1 MSEGTSTA
9 APLGAPTGAPLG
21 APAADRRLAWVE
33 EYAARLREELVG
45 VRRRSTSVLAPA
57 QVLAVDPEDWA
68 RAGAVAAAFGCRW
81 AALWAD
87 PREDTLL
94 VRSVLEKGG
103 GHLVLET
110 GVPLASPRLASL
122 AGQFPAADR
131 PERHAHDLLGLEL
144 LDHPQPQRWTRHQA
158 WPETRFPLRPDD
170 FPPSGEPPGATP
182 PDPDYPFARV
192 EGSGVYEIPVGPV
205 HAGII
210 EPGHFRFH
218 AVGEEVLRLEERLG
232 YVHKGV
238 EKAAVGRNA
247 EGLARLAGR
256 VSGDSTVAHT
266 WAACQAL
273 ERAVGC
279 VVPPRALHLR
289 AILAER
295 ERIANHLGDI
305 GAICNDVAFTF
316 ALAQLGRLRELWQ
329 RRSQQCFGHRL
340 LMDVVVPGGVRGD
353 IGIGGIGNLRADHR
367 SLRQEV
373 EVLFDLLEDNP
384 SLMDRLVTTGRLAPQ
399 TAGLMGALGY
409 VGRGSGQAFDARR
422 DSPYPPYD
430 GLEVPVPV
438 FAEGDVAARV
448 RVRMEEVRISLD
460 LMDQLLETLPAGAT
474 RAPWPA
480 AGDGEGGRGGE
491 AGRGGDGGGEGLGV
505 VEGWRGEVL
514 TYVRLDG
521 AGRVAR
527 FFPRDPSWLTW
538 PALEQLFLGNIV
550 PDFPVCNKSVNGSYS
565 GHDL

>member
-1 MSEGTSTA
+1 MSESASTA
-9 APLGAPTGAPLG
+9 AAAA

-33 EYAARLREELVG
+33 EYSARLREELVG
-45 VRRRSTSVLAPA
+45 VRRRSASVLAPA

-81 AALWAD
+81 AAFWAD
-87 PREDTLL
+87 LQGDTLL
-94 VRSVLEKGG
+94 VRSALEKGG
-103 GHLVLET
+103 CHLVLET
-110 GVPLASPRLASL
+110 RVPLTSPRLASL
-122 AGQFPAADR
+122 TPQFPAADR

-144 LDHPQPQRWTRHQA
+144 VDHPQPHRWTRHQA
-158 WPETRFPLRPDD
+158 WPETRYPLRPDD
-170 FPPSGEPPGATP
+170 FPPSEKPPGATP

-192 EGSGVYEIPVGPV
+192 DGSGVFEIPVGPV

-232 YVHKGV
+232 YVHKGI
-238 EKAAVGRNA
+238 EKLAVGRDA

-279 VVPPRALHLR
+279 AVPPRALHLR
-289 AILAER
+289 ALLAER
-295 ERIANHLGDI
+295 ERVANHLGDI
-305 GAICNDVAFTF
+305 GAICNDVAFAF
-316 ALAQLGRLRELWQ
+316 ALAQLGRLREVWQ
-329 RRSQQCFGHRL
+329 RRNHQCFGHRM

-353 IGIGGIGNLRADHR
+353 IGVGGQGTLRADHR
-367 SLRQEV
+367 SLREEV

-384 SLMDRLVTTGRLAPQ
+384 SLMDRLVTTGRLDPE
-399 TAGLMGALGY
+399 TAGRMGAVGY
-409 VGRGSGQAFDARR
+409 VGRASGQAFDARR

-430 GLEVPVPV
+430 GLEVRVPV
-438 FAEGDVAARV
+438 FSEGDVAARM
-448 RVRMEEVRISLD
+448 RVRMEEVRVSLD
-460 LMDQLLETLPAGAT
+460 LMDELLDTLPPGAT

-480 AGDGEGGRGGE
+480 GA
-491 AGRGGDGGGEGLGV
+491 GGEGLGV

-538 PALEQLFLGNIV
+538 PALEQLILGNIV

>member
-1 MSEGTSTA
+1 MSESASTA
-9 APLGAPTGAPLG
+9 AAAA

-45 VRRRSTSVLAPA
+45 VRRGSASVLAPA

-81 AALWAD
+81 AAFWAD
-87 PREDTLL
+87 LQGDTLL
-94 VRSVLEKGG
+94 VRSALEKGG
-103 GHLVLET
+103 GHQVLET
-110 GVPLASPRLASL
+110 RVPLTSPRLASL
-122 AGQFPAADR
+122 TPQFPAADR

-144 LDHPQPQRWTRHQA
+144 VDHPQPHRWTRHQA
-158 WPETRFPLRPDD
+158 WPETRYPLRPDD
-170 FPPSGEPPGATP
+170 FPPSEKPPGATP

-232 YVHKGV
+232 YVHKGI
-238 EKAAVGRNA
+238 EKLAVGRDA

-289 AILAER
+289 ALLAER
-295 ERIANHLGDI
+295 ERVANHLGDI
-305 GAICNDVAFTF
+305 GAICNDVAFAF
-316 ALAQLGRLRELWQ
+316 ALAQLGRLREVWQ
-329 RRSQQCFGHRL
+329 RRNHQCFGHRM

-353 IGIGGIGNLRADHR
+353 IGVGGQGNLRADHR
-367 SLRQEV
+367 SLREEV

-384 SLMDRLVTTGRLAPQ
+384 SLMDRLVTTGRLDPE
-399 TAGLMGALGY
+399 TAGRMGAVGY
-409 VGRGSGQAFDARR
+409 VGRASGQAFDARR

-430 GLEVPVPV
+430 GLQVRVPV
-438 FAEGDVAARV
+438 FSEGDVAARM
-448 RVRMEEVRISLD
+448 RVRMEEVRVSLD
-460 LMDQLLETLPAGAT
+460 LMDELLETLPPGAT
-474 RAPWPA
+474 RAPWPVGA
-480 AGDGEGGRGGE
+480 
-491 AGRGGDGGGEGLGV
+491 GGEGLGV

-538 PALEQLFLGNIV
+538 PALEQLILGNIV
-550 PDFPVCNKSVNGSYS
+550 PDFPVCNKSGNGSYS
-565 GHDL
+565 GQDL

>member
-1 MSEGTSTA
+1 MSESASTA
-9 APLGAPTGAPLG
+9 AAAA

-33 EYAARLREELVG
+33 EYSARLREELVG
-45 VRRRSTSVLAPA
+45 VRRRSASVLAPA

-81 AALWAD
+81 AAFWAD
-87 PREDTLL
+87 LQGDTLL
-94 VRSVLEKGG
+94 VRSALEKGG
-103 GHLVLET
+103 CHLVLET
-110 GVPLASPRLASL
+110 RVPLTSPRLASL
-122 AGQFPAADR
+122 TPQFPAADR

-144 LDHPQPQRWTRHQA
+144 VDHPQPHRWTRPQA
-158 WPETRFPLRPDD
+158 WPETRYPLRPDD
-170 FPPSGEPPGATP
+170 FPPSEKPPGATP

-192 EGSGVYEIPVGPV
+192 DGSGVFEIPVGPV

-232 YVHKGV
+232 YVHKGI
-238 EKAAVGRNA
+238 EKLAVGRDA

-279 VVPPRALHLR
+279 AVPPRALHLR
-289 AILAER
+289 ALLAER
-295 ERIANHLGDI
+295 ERVANHLGDI
-305 GAICNDVAFTF
+305 GAICNDVAFAF
-316 ALAQLGRLRELWQ
+316 ALAQLGRLREVWQ
-329 RRSQQCFGHRL
+329 RRNHQCFGHRM

-353 IGIGGIGNLRADHR
+353 IGVGGQGNLRADHR
-367 SLRQEV
+367 SLREEV

-384 SLMDRLVTTGRLAPQ
+384 SLMDRLVTTGRLDPE
-399 TAGLMGALGY
+399 TAGRMGAVGY
-409 VGRGSGQAFDARR
+409 VGRASGQAFDARR

-430 GLEVPVPV
+430 GLEVRVPV
-438 FAEGDVAARV
+438 FSEGDVAARM
-448 RVRMEEVRISLD
+448 RVRMEEVRVSLD
-460 LMDQLLETLPAGAT
+460 LMDELLETLPPGAT
-474 RAPWPA
+474 RAPWPVGA
-480 AGDGEGGRGGE
+480 
-491 AGRGGDGGGEGLGV
+491 GGEGLGV

-538 PALEQLFLGNIV
+538 PALEQLILGNIV

>member
-1 MSEGTSTA
+1 MSESASTA
-9 APLGAPTGAPLG
+9 AAAA

-45 VRRRSTSVLAPA
+45 VRRGSASVLAPA

-81 AALWAD
+81 AAFWAD
-87 PREDTLL
+87 LQGDTLL
-94 VRSVLEKGG
+94 VRSALEKGG

-110 GVPLASPRLASL
+110 RVPLTSPRLASL
-122 AGQFPAADR
+122 TPQFPAADR

-144 LDHPQPQRWTRHQA
+144 VDHPQPHRWTRHQA
-158 WPETRFPLRPDD
+158 WPETRYPLRPDD
-170 FPPSGEPPGATP
+170 FPPSEKPPGATP

-192 EGSGVYEIPVGPV
+192 DGSGVFEIPVGPV

-232 YVHKGV
+232 YVHKGI
-238 EKAAVGRNA
+238 EKLAVGRDA

-279 VVPPRALHLR
+279 AVPPRALHLR
-289 AILAER
+289 ALLAER
-295 ERIANHLGDI
+295 ERVANHLGDI
-305 GAICNDVAFTF
+305 GAICNDVAFAF
-316 ALAQLGRLRELWQ
+316 ALAQLGRLREVWQ
-329 RRSQQCFGHRL
+329 RRNHQCFGHRM

-353 IGIGGIGNLRADHR
+353 IGVGGQGNLRADHR
-367 SLRQEV
+367 SLREEV

-384 SLMDRLVTTGRLAPQ
+384 SLMDRLVTTGRLDPE
-399 TAGLMGALGY
+399 TAGRMGAVGY
-409 VGRGSGQAFDARR
+409 VGRASGQAFDARR

-430 GLEVPVPV
+430 GLEVRVPV
-438 FAEGDVAARV
+438 FSEGDVAARM
-448 RVRMEEVRISLD
+448 RVRMEEVRVSLD
-460 LMDQLLETLPAGAT
+460 LMDELLETLPPGAT
-474 RAPWPA
+474 RAPWPVGA
-480 AGDGEGGRGGE
+480 
-491 AGRGGDGGGEGLGV
+491 GGEGLGV

-514 TYVRLDG
+514 TYVRLD
-521 AGRVAR
+521 ATGRVAR

-538 PALEQLFLGNIV
+538 PALEQLILGNIV

-565 GHDL
+565 GQDL

>member
-1 MSEGTSTA
+1 MSESASTA
-9 APLGAPTGAPLG
+9 AAAA

-33 EYAARLREELVG
+33 EYSARLREELVG
-45 VRRRSTSVLAPA
+45 VRRGSASVLAPA

-81 AALWAD
+81 AAFWAD
-87 PREDTLL
+87 LQGDTLL
-94 VRSVLEKGG
+94 VRSALEKGG

-110 GVPLASPRLASL
+110 RVPLTSPRLASL
-122 AGQFPAADR
+122 TPQFPAADR

-144 LDHPQPQRWTRHQA
+144 VDHPQPHRWTRHQA
-158 WPETRFPLRPDD
+158 WPETRYPLRPDD
-170 FPPSGEPPGATP
+170 FPPSEKPPGATP

-192 EGSGVYEIPVGPV
+192 DGSGVFEIPVGPV

-232 YVHKGV
+232 YVHKGI
-238 EKAAVGRNA
+238 EKLAVGRDA

-279 VVPPRALHLR
+279 AVPPRALHLR
-289 AILAER
+289 ALLAER
-295 ERIANHLGDI
+295 ERVANHLGDI
-305 GAICNDVAFTF
+305 GAICNDVAFAF
-316 ALAQLGRLRELWQ
+316 ALAQLGRLREVWQ
-329 RRSQQCFGHRL
+329 RRNHQCFGHRM

-353 IGIGGIGNLRADHR
+353 IGVGGQGNLRADHR
-367 SLRQEV
+367 SLREEV

-384 SLMDRLVTTGRLAPQ
+384 SLMDRLVTTGRLDPE
-399 TAGLMGALGY
+399 TAGRMGAVGY
-409 VGRGSGQAFDARR
+409 VGRASGQAFDARR

-430 GLEVPVPV
+430 GLQVRVPV
-438 FAEGDVAARV
+438 FSEGDVAARM
-448 RVRMEEVRISLD
+448 RVRMEEVRVSLD
-460 LMDQLLETLPAGAT
+460 LMDELLETLPPGAT
-474 RAPWPA
+474 RAPWPVGA
-480 AGDGEGGRGGE
+480 
-491 AGRGGDGGGEGLGV
+491 GGEGLGV

-514 TYVRLDG
+514 TYVRLD
-521 AGRVAR
+521 ATGRVAR

-538 PALEQLFLGNIV
+538 PALEQLILGNIV

-565 GHDL
+565 GQDL

>member
-1 MSEGTSTA
+1 MSESASTA
-9 APLGAPTGAPLG
+9 AAAA

-45 VRRRSTSVLAPA
+45 VRRRSASVLAPA

-81 AALWAD
+81 AAFWAD
-87 PREDTLL
+87 LQGDTLL
-94 VRSVLEKGG
+94 VRSALEKGG

-110 GVPLASPRLASL
+110 RVPLTSPRLASL
-122 AGQFPAADR
+122 TPQFPAADR

-144 LDHPQPQRWTRHQA
+144 VDHPQPHRWTRHQA
-158 WPETRFPLRPDD
+158 WPETRYPLRPDD
-170 FPPSGEPPGATP
+170 FPPSEKPPGATP

-192 EGSGVYEIPVGPV
+192 DGSGVFEIPVGPV

-232 YVHKGV
+232 YVHKGI
-238 EKAAVGRNA
+238 EKLAVGRDA

-279 VVPPRALHLR
+279 AVPPRALHLR
-289 AILAER
+289 ALLAER
-295 ERIANHLGDI
+295 ERVANHLGDI
-305 GAICNDVAFTF
+305 GAICNDVAFAF
-316 ALAQLGRLRELWQ
+316 ALAQLGRLREVWQ
-329 RRSQQCFGHRL
+329 RRNHQCFGHRM

-353 IGIGGIGNLRADHR
+353 IGVGGQGNLRADHR
-367 SLRQEV
+367 SLREEV

-384 SLMDRLVTTGRLAPQ
+384 SLMDRLVTTGRLDPE
-399 TAGLMGALGY
+399 TAGRMGAVGY
-409 VGRGSGQAFDARR
+409 VGRASGQAFDARR

-430 GLEVPVPV
+430 GLQVRVPV
-438 FAEGDVAARV
+438 FSEGDVAARM
-448 RVRMEEVRISLD
+448 RVRMEEVRVSLD
-460 LMDQLLETLPAGAT
+460 LMDELLETLPPGAT
-474 RAPWPA
+474 RAPWPVGA
-480 AGDGEGGRGGE
+480 
-491 AGRGGDGGGEGLGV
+491 GGEGLGV

-514 TYVRLDG
+514 TYVRLD
-521 AGRVAR
+521 ATGRVAR

-538 PALEQLFLGNIV
+538 PALEQLILGNIV

-565 GHDL
+565 GQDL

>member
-1 MSEGTSTA
+1 MSESASTA
-9 APLGAPTGAPLG
+9 AAAA

-33 EYAARLREELVG
+33 EYSARLREELVG
-45 VRRRSTSVLAPA
+45 VRRGSASVLAPA

-81 AALWAD
+81 AAFWAD
-87 PREDTLL
+87 LQGDTLL
-94 VRSVLEKGG
+94 VRSALEKGG
-103 GHLVLET
+103 CHLVLET
-110 GVPLASPRLASL
+110 RVPLTSPRLASL
-122 AGQFPAADR
+122 TPQFPAADR

-144 LDHPQPQRWTRHQA
+144 VDHPQPHRWTRHQA
-158 WPETRFPLRPDD
+158 WPETRYPLRPDD
-170 FPPSGEPPGATP
+170 FPPSEKPPGATP

-192 EGSGVYEIPVGPV
+192 DGSGVFEIPVGPV

-232 YVHKGV
+232 YVHKGI
-238 EKAAVGRNA
+238 EKLAVGRDA

-279 VVPPRALHLR
+279 AVPPRALHLR
-289 AILAER
+289 ALLAER
-295 ERIANHLGDI
+295 ERVANHLGDI
-305 GAICNDVAFTF
+305 GAICNDVAFAF
-316 ALAQLGRLRELWQ
+316 ALAQLGRLREVWQ
-329 RRSQQCFGHRL
+329 RRNHQCFGHRM

-353 IGIGGIGNLRADHR
+353 IGVGGQGNLRADHR
-367 SLRQEV
+367 SLREEV

-384 SLMDRLVTTGRLAPQ
+384 SLMDRLVTTGRLDPE
-399 TAGLMGALGY
+399 TAGRMGAVGY
-409 VGRGSGQAFDARR
+409 VGRASGQAFDARR

-430 GLEVPVPV
+430 GLQVRVPV
-438 FAEGDVAARV
+438 FSEGDVAARM
-448 RVRMEEVRISLD
+448 RVRMEEVRVSLD
-460 LMDQLLETLPAGAT
+460 LMDELLETLPPGAT
-474 RAPWPA
+474 RAPWPVGA
-480 AGDGEGGRGGE
+480 
-491 AGRGGDGGGEGLGV
+491 GGEGLGV

-514 TYVRLDG
+514 TYVRLD
-521 AGRVAR
+521 ATGRVAR

-538 PALEQLFLGNIV
+538 PALEQLILGNIV

-565 GHDL
+565 GQDL

>member
-1 MSEGTSTA
+1 MSESASTA
-9 APLGAPTGAPLG
+9 AAAA

-45 VRRRSTSVLAPA
+45 VRRRSASVLAPA

-81 AALWAD
+81 AAFWAD
-87 PREDTLL
+87 LRGDTLL
-94 VRSVLEKGG
+94 VRSALEKGG
-103 GHLVLET
+103 CHLVLET
-110 GVPLASPRLASL
+110 RVPLTSPRLASL
-122 AGQFPAADR
+122 TPQFPAADR

-144 LDHPQPQRWTRHQA
+144 VDHPQPHRWTRHQA
-158 WPETRFPLRPDD
+158 WPETRYPLRPDD
-170 FPPSGEPPGATP
+170 FPPSEKPPGATP

-192 EGSGVYEIPVGPV
+192 DGSGVYEIPVGPV

-232 YVHKGV
+232 YVHKGI
-238 EKAAVGRNA
+238 EKLAVGRDA

-279 VVPPRALHLR
+279 AVPPRALHLR
-289 AILAER
+289 AVLAER
-295 ERIANHLGDI
+295 ERVANHLGDI
-305 GAICNDVAFTF
+305 GAICNDVAFAF
-316 ALAQLGRLRELWQ
+316 ALAQLGRLREVWQ
-329 RRSQQCFGHRL
+329 RRSHQCFGHRM

-353 IGIGGIGNLRADHR
+353 IGVGGLGNLRADHGD
-367 SLRQEV
+367 LRREV

-384 SLMDRLVTTGRLAPQ
+384 SLMDRLVTTGRLDPE
-399 TAGLMGALGY
+399 TAGRMGAVGY
-409 VGRGSGQAFDARR
+409 VGRASGQAFDARR

-430 GLEVPVPV
+430 GLEVRVPV
-438 FAEGDVAARV
+438 FSEGDVAARM
-448 RVRMEEVRISLD
+448 RVRMEEVRVSLD
-460 LMDQLLETLPAGAT
+460 LMDELLDTLPPGAT

-480 AGDGEGGRGGE
+480 GA
-491 AGRGGDGGGEGLGV
+491 GGEGLGI

-538 PALEQLFLGNIV
+538 PALEQLILGNIV

-565 GHDL
+565 GQDL

>member
-1 MSEGTSTA
+1 MSESASTA
-9 APLGAPTGAPLG
+9 AAAA

-33 EYAARLREELVG
+33 EYSARLREELVG
-45 VRRRSTSVLAPA
+45 VRRRSASVLAPA

-81 AALWAD
+81 AAFWAD
-87 PREDTLL
+87 LQGDTLL
-94 VRSVLEKGG
+94 VRSALEKGG
-103 GHLVLET
+103 CHLVLET
-110 GVPLASPRLASL
+110 RVPLTSPRLASL
-122 AGQFPAADR
+122 TPQFPAADR

-144 LDHPQPQRWTRHQA
+144 VDHPQPHRWTRHQA
-158 WPETRFPLRPDD
+158 WPETRYPLRPDD
-170 FPPSGEPPGATP
+170 FPPSEKPPGATP

-192 EGSGVYEIPVGPV
+192 DGSGVFEIPVGPV

-232 YVHKGV
+232 YVHKGI
-238 EKAAVGRNA
+238 EKLAVGRDA

-279 VVPPRALHLR
+279 AVPPRALHLR
-289 AILAER
+289 ALLAER
-295 ERIANHLGDI
+295 ERVANHLGDI
-305 GAICNDVAFTF
+305 GAICNDVAFAF
-316 ALAQLGRLRELWQ
+316 ALAQLGRLREVWQ
-329 RRSQQCFGHRL
+329 RRSEQCFGHRL

-353 IGIGGIGNLRADHR
+353 IGVGGQGNLRADHR
-367 SLRQEV
+367 SLREEV

-384 SLMDRLVTTGRLAPQ
+384 SLMDRLVTTGRLDPE
-399 TAGLMGALGY
+399 TAGRMGAVGY
-409 VGRGSGQAFDARR
+409 VGRASGQAFDARR

-430 GLEVPVPV
+430 GLEVRVPV
-438 FAEGDVAARV
+438 FSEGDVAARM
-448 RVRMEEVRISLD
+448 RVRMEEVRVSLD
-460 LMDQLLETLPAGAT
+460 LMDELLETLPPGAT
-474 RAPWPA
+474 RAPWPVGA
-480 AGDGEGGRGGE
+480 
-491 AGRGGDGGGEGLGV
+491 GGEGLGV

-514 TYVRLDG
+514 TYVRLD
-521 AGRVAR
+521 ATGRVAR

-538 PALEQLFLGNIV
+538 PALEQLILGNIV

-565 GHDL
+565 GQDL

>member
-1 MSEGTSTA
+1 MSESASTA
-9 APLGAPTGAPLG
+9 AAAA

-33 EYAARLREELVG
+33 EYSARLREELVG
-45 VRRRSTSVLAPA
+45 VRRRSASVLAPA

-81 AALWAD
+81 AAFWAD
-87 PREDTLL
+87 LQGDTLL
-94 VRSVLEKGG
+94 VRSALEKGG
-103 GHLVLET
+103 CHLVLET
-110 GVPLASPRLASL
+110 RVPLTSPRLASL
-122 AGQFPAADR
+122 TPQFPAADR

-144 LDHPQPQRWTRHQA
+144 VDHPQPHRWTRHQA
-158 WPETRFPLRPDD
+158 WPETRYPLRPDD
-170 FPPSGEPPGATP
+170 FPPSEKPPGATP

-192 EGSGVYEIPVGPV
+192 DGSGVFEIPVGPV

-232 YVHKGV
+232 YVHKGI
-238 EKAAVGRNA
+238 EKLAVGRDA

-279 VVPPRALHLR
+279 AVPPRALHLR
-289 AILAER
+289 ALLAER
-295 ERIANHLGDI
+295 ERVANHLGDI
-305 GAICNDVAFTF
+305 GAICNDVAFAF
-316 ALAQLGRLRELWQ
+316 ALAQLGRLREVWQ
-329 RRSQQCFGHRL
+329 RRNHQCFGHRM

-353 IGIGGIGNLRADHR
+353 IGVGGQGNLRADHR
-367 SLRQEV
+367 SLREEV

-384 SLMDRLVTTGRLAPQ
+384 SLMDRLVTTGRLDPE
-399 TAGLMGALGY
+399 TAGRMGAVGY
-409 VGRGSGQAFDARR
+409 VGRASGQAFDARR

-430 GLEVPVPV
+430 GLQVRVPV
-438 FAEGDVAARV
+438 FSEGDVAARM
-448 RVRMEEVRISLD
+448 RVRMEEVRVSLD
-460 LMDQLLETLPAGAT
+460 LMDELLETLPPGAT
-474 RAPWPA
+474 RAPWPVGA
-480 AGDGEGGRGGE
+480 
-491 AGRGGDGGGEGLGV
+491 GGEGLGV

-514 TYVRLDG
+514 TYVRLD
-521 AGRVAR
+521 ATGRVAR

-538 PALEQLFLGNIV
+538 PALEQLILGNIV

-565 GHDL
+565 GQDL

>member
-1 MSEGTSTA
+1 M
-9 APLGAPTGAPLG
+9 
-21 APAADRRLAWVE
+21 
-33 EYAARLREELVG
+33 
-45 VRRRSTSVLAPA
+45 
-57 QVLAVDPEDWA
+57 
-68 RAGAVAAAFGCRW
+68 
-81 AALWAD
+81 
-87 PREDTLL
+87 
-94 VRSVLEKGG
+94 
-103 GHLVLET
+103 
-110 GVPLASPRLASL
+110 
-122 AGQFPAADR
+122 
-131 PERHAHDLLGLEL
+131 
-144 LDHPQPQRWTRHQA
+144 
-158 WPETRFPLRPDD
+158 
-170 FPPSGEPPGATP
+170 
-182 PDPDYPFARV
+182 
-192 EGSGVYEIPVGPV
+192 GPV

-384 SLMDRLVTTGRLAPQ
+384 SLMDRLVTTGRLDPE
-399 TAGLMGALGY
+399 TAGRMGAVGY
-409 VGRGSGQAFDARR
+409 VGRASGQAFDARR

-430 GLEVPVPV
+430 GLEVRVPV
-438 FAEGDVAARV
+438 FSEGDVAARM
-448 RVRMEEVRISLD
+448 RVRMEEVRVSLD
-460 LMDQLLETLPAGAT
+460 LMDELLDTLPPGAT

-480 AGDGEGGRGGE
+480 GA
-491 AGRGGDGGGEGLGV
+491 GGEGLGV

-538 PALEQLFLGNIV
+538 PALEQLILGNIV

>member
-1 MSEGTSTA
+1 MNATGAFIVCGNAEAVESASVPSMDVQWLRHLVCDEVEAGARVAALFARPTA
-9 APLGAPTGAPLG
+9 GGMELWAVLSDDAGGQLRMARAPLSDAQFPSLTPQCPQVHVFERDIAEQCGLTPVGHPWLKPLRFPQRTVE
-21 APAADRRLAWVE
+21 PAAAKH
-33 EYAARLREELVG
+33 
-45 VRRRSTSVLAPA
+45 TI
-57 QVLAVDPEDWA
+57 
-68 RAGAVAAAFGCRW
+68 
-81 AALWAD
+81 
-87 PREDTLL
+87 
-94 VRSVLEKGG
+94 
-103 GHLVLET
+103 
-110 GVPLASPRLASL
+110 
-122 AGQFPAADR
+122 
-131 PERHAHDLLGLEL
+131 
-144 LDHPQPQRWTRHQA
+144 
-158 WPETRFPLRPDD
+158 
-170 FPPSGEPPGATP
+170 GEFE
-182 PDPDYPFARV
+182 PFRV
-192 EGSGVYEIPVGPV
+192 EGDQVHEVAVGPV

-538 PALEQLFLGNIV
+538 PALEQLILGNIV

>member
-1 MSEGTSTA
+1 M
-9 APLGAPTGAPLG
+9 
-21 APAADRRLAWVE
+21 
-33 EYAARLREELVG
+33 
-45 VRRRSTSVLAPA
+45 
-57 QVLAVDPEDWA
+57 LAVDPEDWA

-81 AALWAD
+81 AAFWAD
-87 PREDTLL
+87 LQGDTLL
-94 VRSVLEKGG
+94 VRSALEKGG
-103 GHLVLET
+103 CHLVLET
-110 GVPLASPRLASL
+110 RVPLTSPRLASL
-122 AGQFPAADR
+122 TPQFPAADR

-144 LDHPQPQRWTRHQA
+144 VDHPQPHRWTRHQA
-158 WPETRFPLRPDD
+158 WPETRYPLRPDD
-170 FPPSGEPPGATP
+170 FPPSEKPPGATP

-192 EGSGVYEIPVGPV
+192 DGSGVFEIPVGPV

-232 YVHKGV
+232 YVHKGI
-238 EKAAVGRNA
+238 EKLAVGRDA

-279 VVPPRALHLR
+279 AVPPRALHLR
-289 AILAER
+289 ALLAER
-295 ERIANHLGDI
+295 ERVANHLGDI
-305 GAICNDVAFTF
+305 GAICNDVAFAF
-316 ALAQLGRLRELWQ
+316 ALAQLGRLREVWQ
-329 RRSQQCFGHRL
+329 RRNHQCFGHRM

-353 IGIGGIGNLRADHR
+353 IGVGGQGNLRADHR
-367 SLRQEV
+367 SLREEV

-384 SLMDRLVTTGRLAPQ
+384 SLMDRLVTTGRLDPE
-399 TAGLMGALGY
+399 TAGRMGAVGY
-409 VGRGSGQAFDARR
+409 VGRASGQAFDARR

-430 GLEVPVPV
+430 GLEVRVPV
-438 FAEGDVAARV
+438 FSEGDVAARM
-448 RVRMEEVRISLD
+448 RVRMEEVRVSLD
-460 LMDQLLETLPAGAT
+460 LMDELLDTLPPGAT

-480 AGDGEGGRGGE
+480 GA
-491 AGRGGDGGGEGLGV
+491 GGEGLGV

-538 PALEQLFLGNIV
+538 PALEQLILGNIV

>member
-1 MSEGTSTA
+1 MSESASTA
-9 APLGAPTGAPLG
+9 AAAA

-33 EYAARLREELVG
+33 EYSARLREELVG
-45 VRRRSTSVLAPA
+45 VRRRSASVLAPA

-81 AALWAD
+81 AAFWAD
-87 PREDTLL
+87 LQGDTLL
-94 VRSVLEKGG
+94 VRSALEKGG
-103 GHLVLET
+103 CHLVLET
-110 GVPLASPRLASL
+110 RVPLTSPRLASL
-122 AGQFPAADR
+122 TPQFPAADR

-144 LDHPQPQRWTRHQA
+144 VDHPQPHRWTRHQA
-158 WPETRFPLRPDD
+158 WPETRYPLRPDD
-170 FPPSGEPPGATP
+170 FPPSEKPPGATP

-192 EGSGVYEIPVGPV
+192 DGSGVFEIPVGPV

-232 YVHKGV
+232 YVHKGI
-238 EKAAVGRNA
+238 EKLAVGRDA

-279 VVPPRALHLR
+279 AVPPRALHLR
-289 AILAER
+289 ALLAER
-295 ERIANHLGDI
+295 ERVANHLGDI
-305 GAICNDVAFTF
+305 GAICNDVAFAF
-316 ALAQLGRLRELWQ
+316 ALAQLGRLREVWQ
-329 RRSQQCFGHRL
+329 RRNHQCFGHRM

-353 IGIGGIGNLRADHR
+353 IGVGGQGNLRADHR
-367 SLRQEV
+367 SLREEV

-384 SLMDRLVTTGRLAPQ
+384 SLMDRLVTTGRLDPE
-399 TAGLMGALGY
+399 TAGRMGAVGY
-409 VGRGSGQAFDARR
+409 VGRASGQAFDARR

-430 GLEVPVPV
+430 GLQVRVPV
-438 FAEGDVAARV
+438 FSEGDVAARM
-448 RVRMEEVRISLD
+448 RVRMEEVRVSLD
-460 LMDQLLETLPAGAT
+460 LMDELLETLPPGAT
-474 RAPWPA
+474 RAPWPVGA
-480 AGDGEGGRGGE
+480 
-491 AGRGGDGGGEGLGV
+491 GGEGLGV

-514 TYVRLDG
+514 TYVRLD
-521 AGRVAR
+521 ATGRVAR

-538 PALEQLFLGNIV
+538 PALEQLILGNIV

>member
-1 MSEGTSTA
+1 MSESASTA
-9 APLGAPTGAPLG
+9 AAAA

-33 EYAARLREELVG
+33 EYSARLREELVG
-45 VRRRSTSVLAPA
+45 VRRRSASVLAPA

-81 AALWAD
+81 AAFWAD
-87 PREDTLL
+87 LQGDTLL
-94 VRSVLEKGG
+94 VRSALEKGG
-103 GHLVLET
+103 CHLVLET
-110 GVPLASPRLASL
+110 RVPLTSPRLASL
-122 AGQFPAADR
+122 TPQFPAADR

-144 LDHPQPQRWTRHQA
+144 VDHPQPHRWTRHQA
-158 WPETRFPLRPDD
+158 WPETRYPLRPDD
-170 FPPSGEPPGATP
+170 FPPSEKPPGATP

-192 EGSGVYEIPVGPV
+192 DGSGVFEIPVGPV

-232 YVHKGV
+232 YVHKGI
-238 EKAAVGRNA
+238 EKLAVGRDA

-279 VVPPRALHLR
+279 AVPPRALHLR
-289 AILAER
+289 ALLAER
-295 ERIANHLGDI
+295 ERVANHLGDI
-305 GAICNDVAFTF
+305 GAICNDVAFAF
-316 ALAQLGRLRELWQ
+316 ALAQLGRLREVWQ
-329 RRSQQCFGHRL
+329 RRNHQCFGHRM

-353 IGIGGIGNLRADHR
+353 IGVGGQGNLRADHR
-367 SLRQEV
+367 SLREEV

-384 SLMDRLVTTGRLAPQ
+384 SLMDRLVTTGRLDPE
-399 TAGLMGALGY
+399 TAGRMGAVGY

-430 GLEVPVPV
+430 GLEVRVPV
-438 FAEGDVAARV
+438 FSEGDVAARM
-448 RVRMEEVRISLD
+448 RVRMEEVRVSLD
-460 LMDQLLETLPAGAT
+460 LMDELLDTLPPGAT

-480 AGDGEGGRGGE
+480 GA
-491 AGRGGDGGGEGLGV
+491 GGEGLGV

-538 PALEQLFLGNIV
+538 PALEQLILGNIV

>member
-1 MSEGTSTA
+1 MSESASTA
-9 APLGAPTGAPLG
+9 AAAA

-33 EYAARLREELVG
+33 EYSARLREELVG
-45 VRRRSTSVLAPA
+45 VRRRSASVLAPA

-81 AALWAD
+81 AAFWAD
-87 PREDTLL
+87 LQGDTLL
-94 VRSVLEKGG
+94 VRSALEKGG
-103 GHLVLET
+103 CHLVLET
-110 GVPLASPRLASL
+110 RVPLTSPRLASL
-122 AGQFPAADR
+122 TPQFPAADR

-144 LDHPQPQRWTRHQA
+144 VDHPQPHRWTRHQA
-158 WPETRFPLRPDD
+158 WPETRYPLRPDD
-170 FPPSGEPPGATP
+170 FPPSEKPPGATP

-192 EGSGVYEIPVGPV
+192 DGSGVFEIPVGPV

-232 YVHKGV
+232 YVHKGI
-238 EKAAVGRNA
+238 EKLAVGRDA

-279 VVPPRALHLR
+279 AVPPRALHLR
-289 AILAER
+289 ALLAER
-295 ERIANHLGDI
+295 ERVANHLGDI
-305 GAICNDVAFTF
+305 GAICNDVAFAF
-316 ALAQLGRLRELWQ
+316 ALAQLGRLREVWQ
-329 RRSQQCFGHRL
+329 RRNHQCFGHRM

-353 IGIGGIGNLRADHR
+353 IGVGGQGNLRADHR
-367 SLRQEV
+367 SLREEV

-384 SLMDRLVTTGRLAPQ
+384 SLMDRLVTTGRLDPE
-399 TAGLMGALGY
+399 TAGRMGAVGY
-409 VGRGSGQAFDARR
+409 VGRASGQAFDARR

-430 GLEVPVPV
+430 GLEVRVPV
-438 FAEGDVAARV
+438 FSEGDVAARM
-448 RVRMEEVRISLD
+448 RVRMEEVRVSLD
-460 LMDQLLETLPAGAT
+460 LMDELLDTLPPGAT

-480 AGDGEGGRGGE
+480 GA
-491 AGRGGDGGGEGLGV
+491 GGEGLGV

-538 PALEQLFLGNIV
+538 PALEQLILGNIV

>member
-1 MSEGTSTA
+1 MSESASTA
-9 APLGAPTGAPLG
+9 AAAA

-45 VRRRSTSVLAPA
+45 VRRGSASVLAPA

-81 AALWAD
+81 AAFWAD
-87 PREDTLL
+87 LRGDTLL
-94 VRSVLEKGG
+94 VRSALEKGG

-110 GVPLASPRLASL
+110 RVPLTSPRLASL
-122 AGQFPAADR
+122 TPQFPAADR
-131 PERHAHDLLGLEL
+131 HERHAHDLLGLEL
-144 LDHPQPQRWTRHQA
+144 VDHPQPHRWTRHQA
-158 WPETRFPLRPDD
+158 WPETRYPLRPDD
-170 FPPSGEPPGATP
+170 FPPSEKPPGATP

-192 EGSGVYEIPVGPV
+192 DGSGVFEIPVGPV

-232 YVHKGV
+232 YVHKGI
-238 EKAAVGRNA
+238 EKLAVGRDA

-279 VVPPRALHLR
+279 AVPPRALHLR
-289 AILAER
+289 ALLAER

-305 GAICNDVAFTF
+305 GAICNDVAFAF
-316 ALAQLGRLRELWQ
+316 ALAQLGRLREVWQ
-329 RRSQQCFGHRL
+329 RRNHQCFGHRM

-353 IGIGGIGNLRADHR
+353 IGVGGQGNLRADHR
-367 SLRQEV
+367 SLREEV

-384 SLMDRLVTTGRLAPQ
+384 SLMDRLVTTGRLDPE
-399 TAGLMGALGY
+399 TAGRMGAVGY
-409 VGRGSGQAFDARR
+409 VGRASGQAFDARR

-430 GLEVPVPV
+430 GLQVRVPV
-438 FAEGDVAARV
+438 FSEGDVAARM
-448 RVRMEEVRISLD
+448 RVRMEEVRVSLD
-460 LMDQLLETLPAGAT
+460 LMDELLETLPPGAT
-474 RAPWPA
+474 RAPWPVGA
-480 AGDGEGGRGGE
+480 
-491 AGRGGDGGGEGLGV
+491 GGEGLGV

-514 TYVRLDG
+514 TYVRLD
-521 AGRVAR
+521 ATGRVAR

-538 PALEQLFLGNIV
+538 PALEQLILGNIV

-565 GHDL
+565 GQDL

>member
-1 MSEGTSTA
+1 MSESASTA
-9 APLGAPTGAPLG
+9 AAAA

-33 EYAARLREELVG
+33 EYSARLREELVG
-45 VRRRSTSVLAPA
+45 VRRGSASVLAPA

-81 AALWAD
+81 AAFWAD
-87 PREDTLL
+87 LQGDTLL
-94 VRSVLEKGG
+94 VRSALEKGG

-110 GVPLASPRLASL
+110 RVPLTSPRLASL
-122 AGQFPAADR
+122 TPQFPAADR

-144 LDHPQPQRWTRHQA
+144 VDHPQPHRWTRHQA
-158 WPETRFPLRPDD
+158 WPETRYPLRPDD
-170 FPPSGEPPGATP
+170 FPPSEKPPGATP

-192 EGSGVYEIPVGPV
+192 DGSGVFEIPVGPV

-232 YVHKGV
+232 YVHKGI
-238 EKAAVGRNA
+238 EKLAVGRDA

-279 VVPPRALHLR
+279 TVPPRALHLR
-289 AILAER
+289 AVLAER
-295 ERIANHLGDI
+295 ERVANHLGDI
-305 GAICNDVAFTF
+305 GAICNDVAFAF
-316 ALAQLGRLRELWQ
+316 ALAQLGRLREVWQ
-329 RRSQQCFGHRL
+329 RRNHQCFGHRM

-353 IGIGGIGNLRADHR
+353 IGVGGQGNLRADHR
-367 SLRQEV
+367 SLREEV

-384 SLMDRLVTTGRLAPQ
+384 SLMDRLVTTGRLDPE
-399 TAGLMGALGY
+399 TAGRMGAVGY
-409 VGRGSGQAFDARR
+409 VGRASGQAFDARR

-430 GLEVPVPV
+430 GLQVRVPV
-438 FAEGDVAARV
+438 FSEGDVAARM
-448 RVRMEEVRISLD
+448 RVRMEEVRVSLD
-460 LMDQLLETLPAGAT
+460 LMDELLETLPPGAT
-474 RAPWPA
+474 RAPWPVGA
-480 AGDGEGGRGGE
+480 
-491 AGRGGDGGGEGLGV
+491 GGEGLGV

-514 TYVRLDG
+514 TYVRLD
-521 AGRVAR
+521 ATGRVAR

-538 PALEQLFLGNIV
+538 PALEQLILGNIV

-565 GHDL
+565 GQDL